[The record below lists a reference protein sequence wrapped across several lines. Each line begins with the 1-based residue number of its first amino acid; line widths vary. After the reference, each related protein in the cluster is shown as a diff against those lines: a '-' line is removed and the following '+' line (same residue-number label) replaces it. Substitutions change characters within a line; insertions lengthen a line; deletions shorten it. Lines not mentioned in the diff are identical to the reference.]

1 VIDLGGRRVL
11 VTGGSR
17 GIGAACCRLFA
28 RAGAA
33 VLVHYQSREDRATAL
48 LEELRGLDGT
58 GGTGGMGAPLDPID
72 ASGGR
77 RPAGGAQPEGRE
89 GCADRAGAGPGAG
102 EGAAPGAGEAVP
114 HLARRCDLRD
124 PADVWAMFAFVAAE
138 WGVLDVLVNNA
149 GIWVPN
155 PLGDFDAAVLD
166 ETLAVNVTGSF
177 LCAAAALPLLE
188 QAADG
193 NIVNVTSTAGQRGEP
208 RYSPYAASK
217 GAMIAAT
224 RSWAVELAPRVR
236 VNSVAPGWVDTDMTA
251 EALSGPGRNEVLAGI
266 PLGRIATPDD
276 IAGPVVF
283 LASSLARHVTG
294 EVLSVN
300 GGSVLGG

>member
-48 LEELRGLDGT
+48 LQELRGLG
-58 GGTGGMGAPLDPID
+58 PRPD
-72 ASGGR
+72 A
-77 RPAGGAQPEGRE
+77 AGGP
-89 GCADRAGAGPGAG
+89 P
-102 EGAAPGAGEAVP
+102 P
-114 HLARRCDLRD
+114 HLLRRCDLRD

-138 WGVLDVLVNNA
+138 WGALDVLVNNA
-149 GIWVPN
+149 GIWVPS
-155 PLGDFDAAVLD
+155 PIGDFDGTVLD
-166 ETLAVNVTGSF
+166 ETLTVNVTGQF

-188 QAADG
+188 LAADG
-193 NIVNVTSTAGQRGEP
+193 NIVNLTSTAGQRGEP
-208 RYSPYAASK
+208 GYSSYAASK

-251 EALSGPGRNEVLAGI
+251 AALSGPGREEALAGI
-266 PLGRIATPDD
+266 PLARIATPDD

-283 LASSLARHVTG
+283 LASPLARHVTG

>member
-1 VIDLGGRRVL
+1 MIDLGGRRVL

-48 LEELRGLDGT
+48 LEELRGL
-58 GGTGGMGAPLDPID
+58 GGPQRDP
-72 ASGGR
+72 
-77 RPAGGAQPEGRE
+77 P
-89 GCADRAGAGPGAG
+89 
-102 EGAAPGAGEAVP
+102 P
-114 HLARRCDLRD
+114 HLVRRCDLRD
-124 PADVWAMFAFVAAE
+124 PADVWAMLALVAAE
-138 WGVLDVLVNNA
+138 WGGLDVLVNNA
-149 GIWVPN
+149 GIWLPS
-155 PLGDFDAAVLD
+155 PLGDLDGTVLD
-166 ETLAVNVTGSF
+166 ETLTVNVAGSF

-188 QAADG
+188 AAADG
-193 NIVNVTSTAGQRGEP
+193 NIVNLTSTAGQRGEP
-208 RYSPYAASK
+208 GYSSYAASK
-217 GAMIAAT
+217 GAMVAAT

-251 EALSGPGRNEVLAGI
+251 AALSGPGRDEALAGI
-266 PLGRIATPDD
+266 PLRRIATPED

-283 LASSLARHVTG
+283 LASPLARHVTG

-300 GGSVLGG
+300 GGSVLGS

>member
-1 VIDLGGRRVL
+1 MIDLGGRRVL

-33 VLVHYQSREDRATAL
+33 VLIHYQSREDRATAL
-48 LEELRGLDGT
+48 LREL
-58 GGTGGMGAPLDPID
+58 
-72 ASGGR
+72 
-77 RPAGGAQPEGRE
+77 
-89 GCADRAGAGPGAG
+89 G
-102 EGAAPGAGEAVP
+102 ELGEPRGAAEPPA
-114 HLARRCDLRD
+114 HLVRRCDLRD
-124 PADVWAMFAFVAAE
+124 AADVWAMFAFVAE
-138 WGVLDVLVNNA
+138 QWGALDVLVNNA

-155 PLGDFDAAVLD
+155 PLADFDAAGLD

-188 QAADG
+188 LSADG
-193 NIVNVTSTAGQRGEP
+193 SIVNVTSTAGQRGEP
-208 RYSPYAASK
+208 GYSPYAASK

-251 EALSGPGRNEVLAGI
+251 AALSGPARSQALAGI

-283 LASSLARHVTG
+283 LASPLARHVTG

-300 GGSVLGG
+300 GGSVLG

>member
-1 VIDLGGRRVL
+1 LIDLAGRRVL

-33 VLVHYQSREDRATAL
+33 VLIHYQTR
-48 LEELRGLDGT
+48 
-58 GGTGGMGAPLDPID
+58 
-72 ASGGR
+72 
-77 RPAGGAQPEGRE
+77 
-89 GCADRAGAGPGAG
+89 ADRALALLDELRAQEDARREEGAPHEEGAGRP
-102 EGAAPGAGEAVP
+102 P
-114 HLARRCDLRD
+114 HLTHRCELRD
-124 PADVWAMFAFVAAE
+124 AAGVRAMFAFVAAE
-138 WGVLDVLVNNA
+138 WGALDALVNNA

-155 PLGDFDAAVLD
+155 PLAGLDAAGLE

-177 LCAAAALPLLE
+177 LCAAAAVALLE
-188 QAADG
+188 RSADG
-193 NIVNVTSTAGQRGEP
+193 NIVNLTSTAGQRGEP

-224 RSWAVELAPRVR
+224 RSWACELAPRVR

-251 EALSGPGRNEVLAGI
+251 AALAGDARREALAGI
-266 PLGRIATPDD
+266 PLGRIAMPEDV
-276 IAGPVVF
+276 AGPVLF
-283 LASSLARHVTG
+283 LASPLARHVTG
-294 EVLSVN
+294 EILSVN

>member
-48 LEELRGLDGT
+48 LEELRGLCPKG
-58 GGTGGMGAPLDPID
+58 DP
-72 ASGGR
+72 
-77 RPAGGAQPEGRE
+77 PQ
-89 GCADRAGAGPGAG
+89 
-102 EGAAPGAGEAVP
+102 
-114 HLARRCDLRD
+114 HLVRRCDLRD

-138 WGVLDVLVNNA
+138 WGALDVLVNNA
-149 GIWVPN
+149 GIWVPSR
-155 PLGDFDAAVLD
+155 LGDFDGTVLD
-166 ETLAVNVTGSF
+166 ETLAVNVTGQF
-177 LCAAAALPLLE
+177 LSAAAALPLLE
-188 QAADG
+188 LAADG
-193 NIVNVTSTAGQRGEP
+193 NIVNLTSTAGQRGEP
-208 RYSPYAASK
+208 GYSSYAASK

-251 EALSGPGRNEVLAGI
+251 AALSGPGRDEALAGI

-283 LASSLARHVTG
+283 LASPLARHVTG

>member
-1 VIDLGGRRVL
+1 MIDLGGRRVL

-33 VLVHYQSREDRATAL
+33 VLVHYQSREDRALAL
-48 LEELRGLDGT
+48 LEELRGLGPRAGD
-58 GGTGGMGAPLDPID
+58 
-72 ASGGR
+72 
-77 RPAGGAQPEGRE
+77 AGGAGEH
-89 GCADRAGAGPGAG
+89 GAGGTP
-102 EGAAPGAGEAVP
+102 P
-114 HLARRCDLRD
+114 HLVRRCDLRD
-124 PADVWAMFAFVAAE
+124 PAEVWAMFAFVAAE
-138 WGVLDVLVNNA
+138 WGALDVLVNNA
-149 GIWVPN
+149 GIWVPS
-155 PLGDFDAAVLD
+155 PLGDLDGTVLD
-166 ETLAVNVTGSF
+166 ETLTVNVTGQF

-188 QAADG
+188 LAADG

-208 RYSPYAASK
+208 LYSSYAASK

-251 EALSGPGRNEVLAGI
+251 AALSGPGRDEAVAGI

-283 LASSLARHVTG
+283 LASPLARHVTG

>member
-48 LEELRGLDGT
+48 LEELRGLGRGPRGAEAAGT
-58 GGTGGMGAPLDPID
+58 
-72 ASGGR
+72 
-77 RPAGGAQPEGRE
+77 AGGGAG
-89 GCADRAGAGPGAG
+89 AAGAGAPDAAG
-102 EGAAPGAGEAVP
+102 VPAP

-138 WGVLDVLVNNA
+138 WGALDVLVNNA

-155 PLGDFDAAVLD
+155 PLGDFDGTVLD
-166 ETLAVNVTGSF
+166 EILAINVTGSF

-188 QAADG
+188 QSADG
-193 NIVNVTSTAGQRGEP
+193 SIVNVTSTAGQRGEP
-208 RYSPYAASK
+208 RYSSYAASK

-251 EALSGPGRNEVLAGI
+251 EALSGPGRDEVLAGI